1 MKATGIVRRIDD
13 LGRIVIPKEI
23 RRTMRIREGDPLEI
37 YTSPDGEVIFK
48 KYSPVGEISS
58 TASQYVDV
66 LSKVGGLPAVI
77 CDRDHVIAV
86 SGISKKEII
95 ERRVSGS
102 LEDLIEQRKSYVF
115 RNGEQKRLNPIEGVD
130 RYAIACSPILASG
143 DVNGAVIMLSG
154 DGGNDTATAE
164 QSALVQAAA
173 MYFGKQMEE

>member
-37 YTSPDGEVIFK
+37 YTSPEGEVIFK

-58 TASQYVDV
+58 TASQYADV
-66 LSKVGGLPAVI
+66 LSKVGGCPAVI

-86 SGISKKEII
+86 SGMSKKEII

-102 LEDLIEQRKSYVF
+102 LEDLIEQRKSYVLK
-115 RNGEQKRLNPIEGVD
+115 NSDDKRLNPIEVVD
-130 RYAIACSPILASG
+130 RYALVCSPILASG
-143 DVNGAVIMLSG
+143 DVNGAVIMLAG
-154 DGGNDTATAE
+154 DNDKDAATAE